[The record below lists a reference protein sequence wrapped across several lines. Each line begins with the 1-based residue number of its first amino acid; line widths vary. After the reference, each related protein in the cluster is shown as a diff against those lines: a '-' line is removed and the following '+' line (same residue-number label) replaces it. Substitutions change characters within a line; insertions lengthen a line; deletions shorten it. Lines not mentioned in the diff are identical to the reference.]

1 MKLNF
6 KYLILFSILL
16 FIEIFIAMFIN
27 DSIIRPFVGD
37 ILIVILIYTF
47 LKIFINK
54 NIKYLPVYIFLFAC
68 LVEVSQYFNLVSIL
82 HLQQFKIA
90 RIILGSTFDIKDII
104 CYAIG
109 TIIIIILNHI
119 KKEL

>member
-54 NIKYLPVYIFLFAC
+54 NIKYLSVYIFLFAC
-68 LVEVSQYFNLVSIL
+68 LVEVSQYFNLASIL

>member
-54 NIKYLPVYIFLFAC
+54 NIKYLSVYIFLFAC

-109 TIIIIILNHI
+109 TIIIMILNHI

>member
-54 NIKYLPVYIFLFAC
+54 NIKYLSVYIFLFAC
-68 LVEVSQYFNLVSIL
+68 LVEVSQYFNLASIL

-109 TIIIIILNHI
+109 TIIIMILNHI